1 MRLNPSSAFLL
12 PILASS
18 VCVAGELTLES
29 KPFAIERSLGTTV
42 LPATST
48 PLHIEAETIPALEIK
63 TILPHGSR
71 VKAGEIL
78 VEFDTESIDRRLDD
92 GKRALDSATLTLGQ
106 AEVELKALKESL
118 LLKLDASKHAARN
131 AAEELAY
138 FNTISRKLK
147 EQAAGESLKRY
158 QHALEGEREELRQL
172 EKMYKADDLTEET
185 EEIILK
191 RQRDSV
197 SAAEFALKTSELNH
211 KRNLETE
218 IPRESEEL
226 ISTAKSSA
234 LSLARAETE
243 LPRQISLKEIELDT
257 AKISF
262 ERQKDDL
269 AKLTADRK
277 LINPIKASSD
287 GWFYYGAIEDGRWT
301 TGEAIK
307 TLAPSG
313 QIAAKKTFATL
324 IPASSPLSLVA
335 FADEA
340 TATSLPAECT
350 GFAIA
355 PGREELMIP
364 TKVVKISPTPGTD
377 GRFRIDFS
385 ATWPATASPVPG
397 ANAQVR
403 LISYENPTA
412 LAIPSAA
419 LRATKDGWSVTLKLA
434 DGKTGPHAVKRGRV
448 SGELVEILSGL
459 EAGQVIV
466 TP

>member
-1 MRLNPSSAFLL
+1 MRLIPSSALLL
-12 PILASS
+12 PILASPL
-18 VCVAGELTLES
+18 CVAGELTLES
-29 KPFAIERSLGTTV
+29 KPFVIERSLGTSA
-42 LPATST
+42 LPAAAT
-48 PLHIEAETIPALEIK
+48 PLRVEAETLAALELK

-71 VKAGEIL
+71 VKAGEVL

-92 GKRALDSATLTLGQ
+92 GKRALDSATLSLGQ
-106 AEVELKALKESL
+106 AEVELNALKESL
-118 LLKLDASKHAARN
+118 PLRLDASKRAARN
-131 AAEELAY
+131 AAEDLAH

-197 SAAEFALKTSELNH
+197 SAAEFALKSSEQNH

-226 ISTAKSSA
+226 ISAAKSSA

-243 LPRQISLKEIELDT
+243 LPRQFSLKEIEFAAT
-257 AKISF
+257 KIAF
-262 ERQKDDL
+262 ERQKDDF
-269 AKLTADRK
+269 AKLSADRK
-277 LINPIKASSD
+277 LMNPIKASAD
-287 GWFYYGAIEDGRWT
+287 GWFYHGAIEDGRWT

-307 TLAPSG
+307 TLVPSG
-313 QIAAKKTFATL
+313 QIAAKKTFATF

-340 TATSLPAECT
+340 TAASLPAECT

-355 PGREELMIP
+355 AGREELMIP

-385 ATWPATASPVPG
+385 ATWPANAAPVPG
-397 ANAQVR
+397 ASAQVR

-412 LAIPSAA
+412 LAIPAAA

-448 SGELVEILSGL
+448 SGELVEIFSGL
-459 EAGQVIV
+459 EAGQVII